1 MFALTEF
8 LVDLFTHR
16 LLWVLVFT
24 YVVTHGIKVLTS
36 RYQKGHWSAEPL
48 WATGGMPSS
57 HASIVVALTVAIA
70 FEEGASVLF
79 FVTGIFALIIIRDSF
94 GVRASVGEQA
104 HLINVLSSKLNIHRK
119 ARIVL
124 GHTPAQ
130 VVVGSLIGFAVA
142 VGVYL
147 LP

>member
-1 MFALTEF
+1 MQQ
-8 LVDLFTHR
+8 LVQFVQELFTHR
-16 LLWVLVFT
+16 LFWALVFT
-24 YVVTHGIKVLTS
+24 YVVTHGIKVFTS
-36 RYQKGHWSAEPL
+36 RYQTGRWSTEPL

-70 FEEGASVLF
+70 FEQGASPLF
-79 FVTGIFALIIIRDSF
+79 FVTGIFALIVIRDSF

-104 HLINVLSSKLNIHRK
+104 HLLNVLSSKLNIHRK

-130 VVVGSLIGFAVA
+130 VTVGALIGFLVA
-142 VGVYL
+142 TTIYV